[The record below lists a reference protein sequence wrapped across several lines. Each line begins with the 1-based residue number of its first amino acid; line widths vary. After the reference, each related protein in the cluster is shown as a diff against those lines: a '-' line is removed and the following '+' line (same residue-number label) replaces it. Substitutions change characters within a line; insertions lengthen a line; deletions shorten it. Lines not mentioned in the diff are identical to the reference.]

1 MASTPTILKK
11 PIAIR
16 PEYIASCPTAIRVKQ
31 HSKSWSGGDFT
42 IFTFPSEGGSVTKL
56 FSVDGD
62 FGSLSQRRHFR
73 DASGL
78 PLFELH
84 RKKSGVTWFVHLP
97 GAKSDA
103 EPIAAIA
110 TKWSAFKD
118 KFDVHI
124 KNAAA
129 SGEDTILEVRGQD
142 IWKVKTHVYHNG
154 ALAMAAKL
162 TDILSVYV
170 PGKRPEWELTVAE
183 GMDLSLASIIGVLL
197 ATLLKYSS
205 MPSSYSPKNQ
215 KDGAESEKCGTGKM
229 P

>member
-1 MASTPTILKK
+1 MASIPTTLKQ
-11 PIAIR
+11 PIALR
-16 PEYIASCPTAIRVKQ
+16 PEHLASCPSTIRVKQ

-42 IFTFPSEGGSVTKL
+42 ISTYPSEGSSATKL

-73 DASGL
+73 DSSGL

-97 GAKSDA
+97 GDNSDA

-124 KNAAA
+124 KNAAVN
-129 SGEDTILEVRGQD
+129 GEDTVLEVRGQD

-154 ALAMAAKL
+154 ALAMTAKL
-162 TDILSVYV
+162 TDVLSVYV

-183 GMDLSLASIIGVLL
+183 GMDLSLASVIGVLL
-197 ATLLKYSS
+197 ATMLKYSS
-205 MPSSYSPKNQ
+205 MPSSYSPKSQ
-215 KDGAESEKCGTGKM
+215 KDDVGSVSGGKGKT

>member
-1 MASTPTILKK
+1 MASSTPITLKK

-16 PEYIASCPTAIRVKQ
+16 PEHIASCPTTIKVKQ

-42 IFTFPSEGGSVTKL
+42 ISTCKGEAGSVTKL

-73 DASGL
+73 DSSGL

-97 GAKSDA
+97 GDKSDA
-103 EPIAAIA
+103 EPIATIA
-110 TKWSAFKD
+110 TKWSVFKD

-129 SGEDTILEVRGQD
+129 GGEDTVIEVRGQD
-142 IWKVKTHVYHNG
+142 IWKVKTHVYNNG
-154 ALAMAAKL
+154 ALVMIAKL
-162 TDILSVYV
+162 TDVLSVYV

-183 GMDLSLASIIGVLL
+183 GLDLSLASIVGVLL

-205 MPSSYSPKNQ
+205 MPSSYSPKSQ
-215 KDGAESEKCGTGKM
+215 KDDVLSVKK
-229 P
+229 